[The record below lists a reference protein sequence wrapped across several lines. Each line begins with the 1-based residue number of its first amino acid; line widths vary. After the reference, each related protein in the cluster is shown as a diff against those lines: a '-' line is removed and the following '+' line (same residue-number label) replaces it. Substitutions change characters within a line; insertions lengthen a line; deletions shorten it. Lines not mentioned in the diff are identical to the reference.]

1 VFDNFCQARFESRGQ
16 ICFMNTAKDFVQSSQ
31 RGKEGGGAQVLEK
44 IIAEHP
50 FLKGLSPHQCRIL
63 TDCAMFTKFEPGE
76 LLLRE
81 GDPANRFYL
90 ILRGKVSVE
99 SYALDRG
106 ITPIQSVVGGEVLGW
121 SWLFPPYYWHFD
133 ARAVEFTEA
142 VFLYGTP
149 LRNEC
154 EADHDLGYEL
164 VKRMAEVMMTRLQAT
179 WRQLLNWGPNPEK
192 PV

>member
-1 VFDNFCQARFESRGQ
+1 LDKFRQARFESKGQ
-16 ICFMNTAKDFVQSSQ
+16 ICFMNTTKDFVQSSQ
-31 RGKEGGGAQVLEK
+31 RGKEGGRTQVLEK
-44 IIAEHP
+44 LIAEHP

-63 TDCAMFTKFEPGE
+63 TDCAMFIKFEPGE

-99 SYALDRG
+99 SYLSNRG
-106 ITPIQSVVGGEVLGW
+106 VTPIQTLAGGEVLGW

-133 ARAVEFTEA
+133 ARAVELTEA
-142 VFLYGTP
+142 VFLHGTP
-149 LRNEC
+149 LRDEC

-164 VKRMAEVMMTRLQAT
+164 VKRMAEVMVKRLQAT
-179 WRQLLNWGPNPEK
+179 RRQLLNWSPNLK
-192 PV
+192 RQI